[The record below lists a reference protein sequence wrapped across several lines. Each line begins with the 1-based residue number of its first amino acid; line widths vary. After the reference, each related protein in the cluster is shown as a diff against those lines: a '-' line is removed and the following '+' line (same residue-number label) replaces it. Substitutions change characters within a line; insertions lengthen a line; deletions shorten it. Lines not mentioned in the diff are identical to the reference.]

1 MGCDGVGRVCVLRGW
16 EGDPAALFMVGGEGH
31 MDMLG
36 VRRHAQK
43 PLGRSLWWTQWWTDD
58 CLFYGLQDH
67 MFTFPLM
74 SVALMLTADP
84 KYPLQ
89 NELSWIKWVN
99 VASHMYAEMLEI

>member
-1 MGCDGVGRVCVLRGW
+1 
-16 EGDPAALFMVGGEGH
+16 

-43 PLGRSLWWTQWWTDD
+43 PVGRSLWWTQWWTQWWTDD

-67 MFTFPLM
+67 MFTFPLV

-84 KYPLQ
+84 KYLLQ
-89 NELSWIKWVN
+89 NELLRIKWVH
-99 VASHMYAEMLEI
+99 VPSHM